1 MSINPSWPRY
11 VWPQVALS
19 QRVYWQDIAFALV
32 GAVMPIAMGIFPMVQ
47 VRDARP
53 LPGGIRPIDLL
64 APSGLCVSIIWI
76 AYAVIN
82 SAARR
87 RETRTYKRLRATPI
101 PQSAILVGEATSAAL
116 PALAQS
122 GIVLAIAVGY
132 FEVAPPVH
140 WSLVVTGLV
149 IGAITMGLLTFGVSG
164 LLPSSELS
172 TWIVTPFVIG
182 MWILSGSLTVTSG
195 AASTIDRI
203 SDYLP
208 STAFVQIVRTGY
220 IGQDFVNHD
229 LASHPQLSLSQA
241 VDAIHQPLGVLIL
254 WIAVGY
260 LLFRTFFTWEPR
272 SSRRRGRVNSG
283 TRGKRT
289 ATGSGE

>member
-1 MSINPSWPRY
+1 MSLDIPRSVVGWPRY

-32 GAVMPIAMGIFPMVQ
+32 GAVMPVAMGIFPMVQ
-47 VRDARP
+47 VRDADP
-53 LPGGIRPIDLL
+53 LPGGIRPVDVL
-64 APSGLCVSIIWI
+64 APSGLCVSVIWI

-116 PALAQS
+116 PALVQS
-122 GIVLAIAVGY
+122 AVVLA
-132 FEVAPPVH
+132 VAMTVFHVAAPVH
-140 WSLVVTGLV
+140 WLLVVAGLV
-149 IGAITMGLLTFGVSG
+149 IGAVTMGLLTFGVSG

-182 MWILSGSLTVTSG
+182 MWFLSGSLSVAGG
-195 AASTIDRI
+195 AASTVDRVA
-203 SDYLP
+203 DYLP

-220 IGQDFVNHD
+220 FGQDFVSHD
-229 LASHPQLSLSQA
+229 LTTRPDLSLGQA
-241 VDAIHQPLGVLIL
+241 LDVIHQPLGVLIL

-260 LLFRTFFTWEPR
+260 LLFRSCFRWEPR
-272 SSRRRGRVNSG
+272 TSRRGRRSAKQAG
-283 TRGKRT
+283 
-289 ATGSGE
+289 